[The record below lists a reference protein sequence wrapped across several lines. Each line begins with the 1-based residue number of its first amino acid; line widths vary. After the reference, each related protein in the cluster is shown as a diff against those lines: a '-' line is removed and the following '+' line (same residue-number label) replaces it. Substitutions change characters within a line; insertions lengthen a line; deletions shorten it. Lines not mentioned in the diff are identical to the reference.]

1 MRHIK
6 KGNEKMKL
14 TQEMIDAG
22 LPVGKHFTG
31 CGTGLYVKVNKGGS
45 TQWVQRVVV
54 NGKRREMGMGSP
66 RYVPLEDATITAK
79 ANKII
84 CMRGG
89 DPIEVRN
96 MS

>member
-1 MRHIK
+1 MNHIK
-6 KGNEKMKL
+6 KGTDKMKL

-22 LPVGKHFTG
+22 LTVGKHFTG

-45 TQWVQRVVV
+45 TQWVQRVTV

-66 RYVPLEDATITAK
+66 RYIPLKDAMITAK

-84 CMRGG
+84 CMKGG
-89 DPIEVRN
+89 DPIEIRN

>member
-1 MRHIK
+1 MNYIE
-6 KGNEKMKL
+6 NENDKMKL

-22 LPVGKHFTG
+22 LPVGKHFAG

-45 TQWVQRVVV
+45 MQWVQRVYV

-66 RYVPLEDATITAK
+66 LYIPLDDAIIAAK

-84 CMRGG
+84 CMKGG